1 MPPADESG
9 FASAEKN
16 AAPLAETVELL
27 RQERDKR
34 SRELF
39 AATAALKAAE
49 IKLHKEQFGAD
60 DSAQLANRSYVA
72 RIAGNYLG
80 SDLLGT
86 APEPGFRL
94 AHRSFTREFAEMRQ
108 WTSNMVRRVRREGE
122 VEATAGSEPLD
133 AYQADLDSL
142 VLSNEAVWD
151 RERARPEIRAPWVIK
166 IPYYLLCYMLDF
178 IFDNRPIQRFWFLET
193 VARMPYF
200 SYMSMLHLYE
210 TLGWWR
216 VSAEVKRVHFAEE
229 WNEFHHLLIMES
241 LGGDSQWVDRFLAQH
256 SAIVYYLILD
266 FLWLLSPSIAYNFS
280 ELIEAH
286 AVDTYAEFVDANEE
300 LLKRL
305 PAPEVARKYYCGD
318 DMYMFDEFQTSRRP
332 GERRPV
338 VETLYDVFSNIRD
351 DEGEHVKTMN
361 ACQDEDQ
368 VVQSPN
374 AADAA
379 TVGLIALSAA
389 LRYLDGM
396 ESIEAD
402 TIASTITDL
411 AAAIVDFVPF

>member
-1 MPPADESG
+1 
-9 FASAEKN
+9 
-16 AAPLAETVELL
+16 
-27 RQERDKR
+27 
-34 SRELF
+34 
-39 AATAALKAAE
+39 
-49 IKLHKEQFGAD
+49 
-60 DSAQLANRSYVA
+60 
-72 RIAGNYLG
+72 
-80 SDLLGT
+80 
-86 APEPGFRL
+86 
-94 AHRSFTREFAEMRQ
+94 
-108 WTSNMVRRVRREGE
+108 MVRRVRREGE

-151 RERARPEIRAPWVIK
+151 RERARPEIRAPWVWLGTGAGGLWMIA
-166 IPYYLLCYMLDF
+166 
-178 IFDNRPIQRFWFLET
+178 ET
-193 VARMPYF
+193 RATLALRAQERVPSSSDYGVIRCVARVRCAVVVVWGMMCGKAAHPP
-200 SYMSMLHLYE
+200 
-210 TLGWWR
+210 R
-216 VSAEVKRVHFAEE
+216 VDRGVLCSPLRLSECA
-229 WNEFHHLLIMES
+229 
-241 LGGDSQWVDRFLAQH
+241 GGDSQWVDRFLAQH

-351 DEGEHVKTMN
+351 DEGEIFAAAHAMPCDCTVGAISMQGLKSLWRGVSPGEHVKTMN